1 MNRDFNNFTD
11 LMNIYSSLNA
21 TIFLLIILIKIIKN
35 DNLKI
40 VNNIENPIL
49 QAQKAANIQH
59 ITIIT
64 GKYLIIFLFF
74 FKAFYLLFFY
84 LI

>member
-64 GKYLIIFLFF
+64 GKYLIIFLFL
-74 FKAFYLLFFY
+74 FKALYLLFFH

>member
-11 LMNIYSSLNA
+11 LMNIYRSLNA

-49 QAQKAANIQH
+49 QAQKTANIQH

-64 GKYLIIFLFF
+64 GKYLIIFLFL
-74 FKAFYLLFFY
+74 FKALYLLFFH

>member
-21 TIFLLIILIKIIKN
+21 TILLLIILIKIIKN

-49 QAQKAANIQH
+49 EAQKTANILH
-59 ITIIT
+59 
-64 GKYLIIFLFF
+64 KNKLR
-74 FKAFYLLFFY
+74 LLREN
-84 LI
+84 L

>member
-49 QAQKAANIQH
+49 HAQKTANILH
-59 ITIIT
+59 
-64 GKYLIIFLFF
+64 KNKLR
-74 FKAFYLLFFY
+74 LLREN
-84 LI
+84 L

>member
-49 QAQKAANIQH
+49 QAQKTANILH
-59 ITIIT
+59 
-64 GKYLIIFLFF
+64 KNKL
-74 FKAFYLLFFY
+74 KLLREN
-84 LI
+84 L

>member
-49 QAQKAANIQH
+49 QAQKRANIQH

-64 GKYLIIFLFF
+64 GKYLIIFLFL
-74 FKAFYLLFFY
+74 FKALYLLFFH

>member
-1 MNRDFNNFTD
+1 
-11 LMNIYSSLNA
+11 MNIYSSLNA

-49 QAQKAANIQH
+49 QAQNTANIQH
-59 ITIIT
+59 KNNLKLQRENI
-64 GKYLIIFLFF
+64 
-74 FKAFYLLFFY
+74 
-84 LI
+84 

>member
-64 GKYLIIFLFF
+64 GKYLIIFLFL
-74 FKAFYLLFFY
+74 FKALCLLFFH

>member
-49 QAQKAANIQH
+49 QAQKTANIQH

-64 GKYLIIFLFF
+64 GKYLIIFLFL
-74 FKAFYLLFFY
+74 FKALYLLFFH